1 MNQLSFKVQSAV
13 LHGVQAL
20 PVKVE
25 VLISSGIPSFSIVG
39 MPDTAIQE
47 SRERVRAAIK
57 SAGFRVPSDKIVVNL
72 APSSL
77 RKTGSGFD
85 LPIALALL
93 AATGQIAPRHLE
105 RMLVVGELSLEGA
118 VRSVAGLIP
127 YQQCARELEC
137 DLLTGVAE
145 RGAIPVSGVRCFS
158 IEHLRQITRDDL
170 PAITFCAPGDRD
182 HEYDFADVV
191 GHDAAKRALQVAV
204 AGRHGLIMMGSPGS
218 GKTLLAQCVPSILP
232 PLSEE
237 EKIQTA
243 MIHSVLDSDLHGI
256 YGGLRPFRMPHHS
269 VTAAGL
275 LGGGNP
281 VRPGE
286 VSLAHN
292 GVLFIDELSEM
303 QSNVLQQLR
312 QPLEEGIVHITR
324 AEGSYVF
331 PANFMFVA
339 ATNLC
344 PCGYYGDEEHEC
356 SCSPGVI
363 QRYQSK
369 IGGPLMDRI
378 DIRVDVERSDLSQL
392 SKAPVGKS
400 SAELREEI
408 VAAREFTRERTSEE
422 HRQESSVCS
431 EGKNGVTGGASDG
444 RRTNKLLELFER
456 CQLTRPAHE
465 FLDRAVATGGLS
477 TRSVVKMLSIARTI
491 ADLDRSYKVDEAHIA
506 EAYTLRFQTGSFA
519 G

>member
-1 MNQLSFKVQSAV
+1 MSQQSYKVKSAV
-13 LHGVQAL
+13 LRGVEAL
-20 PVKVE
+20 PVEVE

-57 SAGFRVPSDKIVVNL
+57 SAGFHVPSDKIVVNL

-93 AATGQIAPRHLE
+93 AATGQIPVAHLE
-105 RMLVVGELSLEGA
+105 NALVVGELSLEGR
-118 VRSVAGLIP
+118 VRSTAGLIS
-127 YQQCARELEC
+127 YQQCARELSTT
-137 DLLTGVAE
+137 LITGATDH
-145 RGAIPVSGVRCFS
+145 GALPVSGVECFAL
-158 IEHLRQITRDDL
+158 EYLRQITREEL
-170 PAITFCAPGDRD
+170 PALCFSEPEQRD
-182 HEYDFADVV
+182 YAFDFADVV

-204 AGRHGLIMMGSPGS
+204 CGNHGIIMMGSPGA

-243 MIHSVLDSDLHGI
+243 MIHSALDADLRGI

-292 GVLFIDELSEM
+292 GVLFVDELAEM
-303 QSNVLQQLR
+303 HNDVLQQLR

-331 PANFMFVA
+331 PARFMFVA

-356 SCSPGVI
+356 KCSPYQI

-369 IGGPLMDRI
+369 IGGPVMDRI
-378 DIRVDVERSDLSQL
+378 DIRIDVARIDLSHL
-392 SKAPVGKS
+392 DKARPGKS
-400 SAELREEI
+400 SEQMRDEI
-408 VAAREFTRERTSEE
+408 VRARAFAHERTL
-422 HRQESSVCS
+422 HRTKSQGADECLGPVDSPLRL
-431 EGKNGVTGGASDG
+431 GK
-444 RRTNKLLELFER
+444 RNKLLALFHSCALSR
-456 CQLTRPAHE
+456 RANE
-465 FLDRAVATGGLS
+465 FLELAINTSGLN
-477 TRSVVKMLSIARTI
+477 TRSIMKILSLARTI
-491 ADLDRSYKVDEAHIA
+491 ADLSLSDSVEEEHLA
-506 EAYTLRFQTGSFA
+506 EAYALRFQIIEA
-519 G
+519 KQ

>member
-1 MNQLSFKVQSAV
+1 MPLDRCDLAMNQASFKVQSAV
-13 LHGVQAL
+13 LHGVEAL
-20 PVKVE
+20 PVQVE

-93 AATGQIAPRHLE
+93 AATGQIPVGHLE
-105 RMLVVGELSLEGA
+105 RALVVGELSLEGT
-118 VRSVAGLIP
+118 VHSIAGLIP
-127 YQQCARELEC
+127 YQQCARQLGC
-137 DLLTGVAE
+137 SLLTGTTDH
-145 RGAIPVSGVRCFS
+145 GAIPVSGVTCYS
-158 IEHLRQITRDDL
+158 LETLRQITRDEL
-170 PAITFCAPGDRD
+170 PLMHYSKPDVCSYS
-182 HEYDFADVV
+182 YDFADVI

-204 AGRHGLIMMGSPGS
+204 CGDHGIIMMGSPGA

-232 PLSEE
+232 PLSED

-243 MIHSVLDSDLHGI
+243 MIHSVLDADLHEI

-303 QSNVLQQLR
+303 RSDVLQQLR
-312 QPLEEGIVHITR
+312 QPLEEGIVHLTR
-324 AEGSYVF
+324 AEGSFVF
-331 PANFMFVA
+331 PARFMFIA

-344 PCGYYGDEEHEC
+344 PCGYYGDKEHAC
-356 SCSPGVI
+356 MCTPYQI

-378 DIRVDVERSDLSQL
+378 DIRIDVERSDLSHL
-392 SKAPVGKS
+392 DKAHPGKS
-400 SAELREEI
+400 SAQLREEI
-408 VAAREFTRERTSEE
+408 IAAKQFAQERITRYHAR
-422 HRQESSVCS
+422 HAASSARG
-431 EGKNGVTGGASDG
+431 GK
-444 RRTNKLLELFER
+444 RRKLLELLKA
-456 CQLTRPAHE
+456 CDLSNAAQS
-465 FLDRAVATGGLS
+465 FLGLS
-477 TRSVVKMLSIARTI
+477 VETSGLNTRSIMKMLSLSRTI
-491 ADLDRSYKVDEAHIA
+491 ADLDQSIIVEEEHLA
-506 EAYTLRFQTGSFA
+506 EAYALRFQATTEQF
-519 G
+519 

>member
-20 PVKVE
+20 PVQVE
-25 VLISSGIPSFSIVG
+25 VLISSGLPSFSIVG

-93 AATGQIAPRHLE
+93 AATGQIPPHHLE
-105 RMLVVGELSLEGA
+105 QTLVVGELSLEGT

-127 YQQCARELEC
+127 YQQCARELGH

-158 IEHLRQITRDDL
+158 LEHLRQIMRDEL
-170 PAITFCAPGDRD
+170 PLMVFCAPGNRAY
-182 HEYDFADVV
+182 EYDFADVV
-191 GHDAAKRALQVAV
+191 GHDVAKRALQVAV
-204 AGRHGLIMMGSPGS
+204 AGRHGIILMGSPGA
-218 GKTLLAQCVPSILP
+218 GKSLLAQCVPSILP

-281 VRPGE
+281 IRPGE

-303 QSNVLQQLR
+303 QNNVLQQLR

-324 AEGSYVF
+324 AEGSFVF

-356 SCSPGVI
+356 TCSPGQI

-378 DIRVDVERSDLSQL
+378 DIRVDVERSDLTKL
-392 SKAPVGKS
+392 ETLPAGKS
-400 SAELREEI
+400 SAELRAGII
-408 VAAREFTRERTSEE
+408 VARAFTQKREEASKEGLSVHVLDSSEPSAAARS
-422 HRQESSVCS
+422 
-431 EGKNGVTGGASDG
+431 
-444 RRTNKLLELFER
+444 NKLLELFKS
-456 CQLTRPAHE
+456 CQLTKAANS
-465 FLDRAVATGGLS
+465 FLDMAVRTGGLS
-477 TRSVVKMLSIARTI
+477 TRSVVKMLSLARTI
-491 ADLDRSYKVDEAHIA
+491 ADLDQSLAVDEAHIA

>member
-1 MNQLSFKVQSAV
+1 MNQLSFKTQSAV
-13 LHGVQAL
+13 LHGVEAL
-20 PVKVE
+20 PVQVE
-25 VLISSGIPSFSIVG
+25 VLISSGLPSFSIVG

-57 SAGFRVPSDKIVVNL
+57 SSGFRVPSDKIVVNL

-93 AATGQIAPRHLE
+93 AATGQIDPAHLE
-105 RMLVVGELSLEGA
+105 KTLIVGELSLEGG

-127 YQQCARELEC
+127 YQQCARELGC
-137 DLLTGVAE
+137 ALLTGSTE
-145 RGAIPVSGVRCFS
+145 RGAIPVSDVRCYS
-158 IEHLRQITRDDL
+158 IDRLRQITRDEL
-170 PAITFCAPGDRD
+170 PLMSFCAPSGCSY
-182 HEYDFADVV
+182 EYDFADVI

-204 AGRHGLIMMGSPGS
+204 AGKHGIIMMGSPGS

-243 MIHSVLDSDLHGI
+243 MIHSVLDGDLHGI

-303 QSNVLQQLR
+303 QNNVLQQLR

-344 PCGYYGDEEHEC
+344 PCGYYGDKEHEC
-356 SCSPGVI
+356 TCSVAQI
-363 QRYQSK
+363 QRYQGK

-378 DIRVDVERSDLSQL
+378 DIRVDVERSDLGEL
-392 SKAPVGKS
+392 KTLPVGKS
-400 SAELREEI
+400 SQELREEI
-408 VAAREFTRERTSEE
+408 LRGRDFAIERMHQQQKDTRFRCEGSVQKLTS
-422 HRQESSVCS
+422 
-431 EGKNGVTGGASDG
+431 G
-444 RRTNKLLELFER
+444 RSNKLLELVR
-456 CQLTRPAHE
+456 ACDLTAAANA
-465 FLDRAVATGGLS
+465 FLNLGVKMSGLS
-477 TRSVVKMLSIARTI
+477 TRSVVKTLSIARTI
-491 ADLDRSYKVDEAHIA
+491 ADLDQSFKVDEQHIA
-506 EAYTLRFQTGSFA
+506 EAYALRFQTVTTA

>member
-1 MNQLSFKVQSAV
+1 M

-20 PVKVE
+20 PVQVE

-93 AATGQIAPRHLE
+93 VATGQIPAQHLE
-105 RMLVVGELSLEGA
+105 NALVVGELSLEGA
-118 VRSVAGLIP
+118 VHSVAGLIP
-127 YQQCARELEC
+127 YQQCAREMGC
-137 DLLTGVAE
+137 SLLTGCTE
-145 RGAIPVSGVRCFS
+145 HGAIPVPGVTCYS
-158 IEHLRQITRDDL
+158 LEHLSQIMHEDL
-170 PAITFCAPGDRD
+170 PPMRFSTPNDCSYQ
-182 HEYDFADVV
+182 YDFADVI
-191 GHDAAKRALQVAV
+191 GHDAAKRALQIAV
-204 AGRHGLIMMGSPGS
+204 CGNHGIIMMGSPGA

-232 PLSEE
+232 PLTEE

-243 MIHSVLDSDLHGI
+243 MIHSVLDGDLCEI

-303 QSNVLQQLR
+303 RNDVVQQLR

-324 AEGSYVF
+324 AEGSFVF
-331 PANFMFVA
+331 PARFMFVA

-344 PCGYYGDEEHEC
+344 PCGYYGDKEHAC
-356 SCSPGVI
+356 RCSPNQI
-363 QRYQSK
+363 QRYQAK

-378 DIRVDVERSDLSQL
+378 DIRIDVERSDLSRL
-392 SKAPVGKS
+392 DRAKPGKS
-400 SAELREEI
+400 SDQMREEI
-408 VAAREFTRERTSEE
+408 LAARSFAQERKLDSRALSRTAHSV
-422 HRQESSVCS
+422 SSF
-431 EGKNGVTGGASDG
+431 EQIRGEK
-444 RRTNKLLELFER
+444 RNKLLELFKA
-456 CQLTRPAHE
+456 CALSDAANS
-465 FLDRAVATGGLS
+465 FLGLSVKTSGLS
-477 TRSVVKMLSIARTI
+477 TRSIMKMLSLSRTI
-491 ADLDRSYKVDEAHIA
+491 ADLDRSFVVKEEHIA
-506 EAYTLRFQTGSFA
+506 EAYALRFHVNESCL
-519 G
+519 